1 MEVMLA
7 GHYQIVKYLS
17 CGGFGQTFLAR
28 DCHLPGN
35 PICVVKQLQPKV
47 SDPETLK
54 ISKRLFDREAQV
66 LYQLSGHDQIPRL
79 LAHFQQAN
87 EFYLVQEFIEGE
99 PLNRE
104 LKIGNKL
111 DETAT
116 IALLHSILHV
126 LAFVHT
132 QSVIHR
138 DIKPAN
144 LIRRSK
150 DNRIVLIDFGA
161 VKEVA
166 TRTINAHDQTS
177 VTVAIGSPGYMPSEQ
192 QAFRPH
198 FSSDIYAVGMVCIQ
212 ALSGKNP
219 KDLLQGSLNGE
230 VSCALFSHDAPVSPE
245 LTEVLDRMVRY
256 DYRQRYENAIVALE
270 AIEPLIK
277 SSNQAS
283 TAKATT
289 TQQHYT
295 SKQTASATQ
304 SNQSTHS
311 SAKFKNL
318 SSDLNK
324 QLEQLLTRTIGP
336 VASILLKQA
345 LERAVTQQEFVEL
358 LLFHVPEQERW
369 QVQKQIALLLKTL
382 SNQPPDNFPVV
393 ESNTTIPTVSA
404 NQANLELDASFI
416 KCCEGEIAKII
427 GPISSLIVQRTL
439 TRQPNVSRA
448 QFIEALAEHLPNAQ
462 SRQAFRQTLSN
473 K

>member
-1 MEVMLA
+1 MLA

-17 CGGFGQTFLAR
+17 CGGFGKTYLAR

-54 ISKRLFDREAQV
+54 ISKRLFEREAQV

-79 LAHFQQAN
+79 LAHFQQEK
-87 EFYLVQEFIEGE
+87 EFYLVQEFIDGE

-104 LKIGNKL
+104 LKVGKKL

-150 DNRIVLIDFGA
+150 DNKIVLIDFGA

-166 TRTINAHDQTS
+166 TRTINAHGQTS
-177 VTVAIGSPGYMPSEQ
+177 MTIAIGSPGYMPSEQ

-212 ALSGKNP
+212 SLSGRNP
-219 KDLLQGSLNGE
+219 KDLVQESLNGE
-230 VSCALFSHDAPVSPE
+230 VTCALFSKETPISPE
-245 LTEVLDRMVRY
+245 LTAILDRMVRY
-256 DYRQRYENAIVALE
+256 DYRQRYENAIAALQ
-270 AIEPLIK
+270 AIEPLIERHNLANTPK
-277 SSNQAS
+277 SI
-283 TAKATT
+283 TAQELQTNKQSATT
-289 TQQHYT
+289 TQSNYST
-295 SKQTASATQ
+295 SS
-304 SNQSTHS
+304 ST
-311 SAKFKNL
+311 KFKNL
-318 SSDLNK
+318 SGELKK

-336 VASILLKQA
+336 MALILLKQA
-345 LERAVTQQEFVEL
+345 LERATTQQEFVDL
-358 LLFHVPEQERW
+358 LLDHVPEQDTSQFR
-369 QVQKQIALLLKTL
+369 QQIALLLKTL
-382 SNQPPDNFPVV
+382 PNQASSNFPVV
-393 ESNTTIPTVSA
+393 ASKTTIPPVSA

-439 TRQPNVSRA
+439 TRQPNISRA
-448 QFIEALAEHLPNAQ
+448 QFIEALADHLPNAQ
-462 SRQAFRQTLSN
+462 ARQAFRQTLNN